1 MGQIERSSLQIVL
14 KESPC
19 IIRSRNTTILI
30 IEPYNIIK
38 WYHFFL
44 IQKRRKSHDYFSR
57 EQRGSIEC
65 SSPSEGANESPC
77 IMGSKNTIILIT
89 EPNDII
95 KYCHV
100 FLMWKKKKPHVHFS
114 RGQRDQI
121 ECSSPAEGTK
131 ESSCPIGSKNTRI
144 LITEPN
150 NIIRWY
156 HVFLIRKRRKPHV
169 HFSKEQVFTFF
180 LNVVFYV

>member
-65 SSPSEGANESPC
+65 SFPSESANESPC

-89 EPNDII
+89 GLNDII
-95 KYCHV
+95 NNV
-100 FLMWKKKKPHVHFS
+100 MSS
-114 RGQRDQI
+114 RC
-121 ECSSPAEGTK
+121 E
-131 ESSCPIGSKNTRI
+131 
-144 LITEPN
+144 
-150 NIIRWY
+150 
-156 HVFLIRKRRKPHV
+156 KRRNLMFISQGDKGI
-169 HFSKEQVFTFF
+169 K
-180 LNVVFYV
+180 LNAPPQQKVLKKALVQSDQKTQEL